1 MKNIIS
7 FILQRSKGLICN
19 YSSKLGIIL
28 YGLLIISAIFIIY
41 YFNLWNYCLKLFISK
56 KKIKPNNRY
65 LSSSTSNSNNFN
77 FNYNRYKWYGLLHMI
92 LLMIMSEIFSFK
104 SILFIYIIITIIY
117 LIYLLLDLYI
127 FILYIN
133 KKITTPSYFPNYLR
147 NWLIEKEER
156 SQLEVE
162 GLRGFV
168 DLHVRNILVYILSLL
183 IIITIYILL

>member
-1 MKNIIS
+1 
-7 FILQRSKGLICN
+7 
-19 YSSKLGIIL
+19 
-28 YGLLIISAIFIIY
+28 
-41 YFNLWNYCLKLFISK
+41 
-56 KKIKPNNRY
+56 
-65 LSSSTSNSNNFN
+65 
-77 FNYNRYKWYGLLHMI
+77 MI

-162 GLRGFV
+162 ALRGFV

-183 IIITIYILL
+183 IIITIYILRILIQLNLSYLKLVGNKKKYYKKNQIIQLY